1 MTVRKRGGRW
11 YFDFQIKGKRYR
23 ESIPEATNKWQAEQA
38 ETRARSEVF
47 NDRYGVRRLGTE
59 VFSDFVKDTYMP
71 WAKTNKRTWR
81 NDEYIA
87 KFWCDEFKGQMLR
100 EVSPFGIEKRKRQ
113 LTQFTSRRGTALSP
127 ASINMR
133 LAVLSRIFSLAVE
146 LERAAGNPC
155 RKVKLLHFDNQQY
168 RYLHWEEERA
178 LMNALA
184 HPTVRVQGKLRNATA
199 KVARNCRSRLRDAVM
214 VAIGSGLRRS
224 EQLRLKPQHCDFAR
238 NVIIVLQTKTHRRP
252 REVPMNDDVRAV
264 LLRLCMSKRPDDYLF
279 VNPKT
284 KKPFVDCKK
293 GLSRACADAGI
304 SNLTW
309 RNFRDTFGTRLGE
322 AGYNA
327 FDIAALMGHSDI
339 RTTQRYV
346 RVEPRKH
353 EAVQATL
360 LSRRIGSVAIASQTP
375 KQPPTLVAVND

>member
-1 MTVRKRGGRW
+1 
-11 YFDFQIKGKRYR
+11 
-23 ESIPEATNKWQAEQA
+23 
-38 ETRARSEVF
+38 
-47 NDRYGVRRLGTE
+47 
-59 VFSDFVKDTYMP
+59 
-71 WAKTNKRTWR
+71 
-81 NDEYIA
+81 
-87 KFWCDEFKGQMLR
+87 
-100 EVSPFGIEKRKRQ
+100 
-113 LTQFTSRRGTALSP
+113 
-127 ASINMR
+127 
-133 LAVLSRIFSLAVE
+133 
-146 LERAAGNPC
+146 
-155 RKVKLLHFDNQQY
+155 
-168 RYLHWEEERA
+168 
-178 LMNALA
+178 
-184 HPTVRVQGKLRNATA
+184 
-199 KVARNCRSRLRDAVM
+199 
-214 VAIGSGLRRS
+214 
-224 EQLRLKPQHCDFAR
+224 
-238 NVIIVLQTKTHRRP
+238 VIIVLQTKTHRRP